1 MRKIDISKW
10 KEFAVCELF
19 SDLQRGSMPIF
30 RNLDKGNTP
39 VIAASMFNQGIT
51 GYYNV
56 EAVFQN
62 RITVSLN
69 GVGSGYFAYHNYSF
83 AANSDCGILIERVSL
98 NMWTAMFLC
107 AVLNK
112 IGANY
117 GYEEKVTK
125 SKLLAE
131 KIKLPSTSEGT
142 PDWQYMENYIRQ
154 IEKLQRRNLQL
165 INGLLPPLRQTVTH

>member
-1 MRKIDISKW
+1 MRKIDITKW
-10 KEFAVCELF
+10 KAFYIYELF

-30 RNLDKGNTP
+30 RNLERGTTP

-51 GYYNV
+51 GYYDV
-56 EAVFQN
+56 KPVFQN

-69 GVGSGYFAYHNYSF
+69 GVGSGYFAFHNYGF
-83 AANSDCGILIERVSL
+83 AANSDCGVLIEKHPL
-98 NMWTAMFLC
+98 NMWTALFLC

-125 SKLLAE
+125 SKLFAE
-131 KIKLPSTSEGT
+131 IIKLPATSDDL
-142 PDWQYMENYIRQ
+142 PDWQYMENYMYQLEQQKRQ
-154 IEKLQRRNLQL
+154 CLQL
-165 INGLLPPLRQTVTH
+165 INNLPPTY